1 MMAHQENEVH
11 VRYRRSDEKNPPA
24 GSEGQPSDPTTPAP
38 RKKRRGIAVLPT
50 LFTLGNCLCGFASMH
65 YATRGATNSGTFS
78 DVTALPDLPV
88 ISYYAIAGYLIFAA
102 MLFDMFDGFVARLT
116 KSASTF
122 GAELDSLADMVSFGV
137 APAFLA
143 LKLIDSMLAGR
154 YREPGTHG
162 YWEFLGPNADNQL
175 GSLFWIIGAV
185 YVACTALRLARFNV
199 MTKLDVDSHLAFRG
213 LPSPGA
219 AGVVASSIIFFEALF
234 ARRTVLWTP
243 IAPEIAAALK
253 TAFPYLMPVVLLIA
267 ALLMVSRFAYSHLIN
282 RFLRGRKR
290 FSAVVWIFLVIMLL
304 VWQPQI
310 TALVII
316 YIYAISAPL
325 TWIWKLLTAW
335 RKPTPKTSAT

>member
-1 MMAHQENEVH
+1 M
-11 VRYRRSDEKNPPA
+11 SIPTW
-24 GSEGQPSDPTTPAP
+24 PSA
-38 RKKRRGIAVLPT
+38 
-50 LFTLGNCLCGFASMH
+50 
-65 YATRGATNSGTFS
+65 
-78 DVTALPDLPV
+78 
-88 ISYYAIAGYLIFAA
+88 
-102 MLFDMFDGFVARLT
+102 
-116 KSASTF
+116 
-122 GAELDSLADMVSFGV
+122 DS
-137 APAFLA
+137 
-143 LKLIDSMLAGR
+143 
-154 YREPGTHG
+154 
-162 YWEFLGPNADNQL
+162 
-175 GSLFWIIGAV
+175 
-185 YVACTALRLARFNV
+185 
-199 MTKLDVDSHLAFRG
+199 
-213 LPSPGA
+213 PSPGA